1 MTMKSTL
8 RSRARN
14 AAVFAFAAAAL
25 ALVGPGA
32 SGASGKYTD
41 PSGDARGGPD
51 ITNVEVFSAPNGQI
65 LFRVSVTGIQPGSD
79 TLSFLE
85 IDADANPLT
94 GNLNALGA
102 EYSLVLDELEHA
114 YGFARWNG
122 SAWDWD
128 APSSTVQVTAAPGMF
143 LVSVNA
149 SELGGT
155 QSFNFWVRSILGE
168 LAAGTYD
175 DAPDDDAFN
184 YTLAVGGPEI
194 REVALKATPSAPR
207 AGRRFSVS
215 ATSVTLPVGTAGS
228 PAKPE
233 SFACTARLGTRALRG
248 TGAGGC
254 TYAIPKRAKGKRLT
268 VTVTVNYQ
276 GSSKSVVQVYRVR

>member
-1 MTMKSTL
+1 MKSRF
-8 RSRARN
+8 RSRGRSGVA
-14 AAVFAFAAAAL
+14 FAFAAAAL
-25 ALVGPGA
+25 ALIGAGA

-41 PSGDARGGPD
+41 PSGDSRGGPD

-94 GNLNALGA
+94 GDLASLGS
-102 EYSLVLDELEHA
+102 EYSLVLDERERA
-114 YGFARWNG
+114 YGFGRWTG

-128 APSSTVQVTAAPGMF
+128 APSSTVQVTAASGMF

-155 QSFNFWVRSILGE
+155 RSFNFWVRSILGE
-168 LAAGTYD
+168 FAAGTYD

-184 YTLAVGGPEI
+184 YTLAAGGPEI
-194 REVALKATPSAPR
+194 REVAVTATPSAPR
-207 AGRRFSVS
+207 AGRRFSVI

-233 SFACTARLGTRALRG
+233 SSTCTARLGTRALRG
-248 TGAGGC
+248 SGAGGC
-254 TYAIPKRAKGKRLT
+254 TFAIPKRAKGKRLT
-268 VTVTVNYQ
+268 VTLTVTYQ
-276 GSSKSVVQVYRVR
+276 GASKSVTRVYRVR